1 LERVGERKIRIV
13 HNGSSPSTSER
24 VGERKI
30 RIVHNV
36 SSPSPMERVGERK
49 KKQYKWNLIF

>member
-1 LERVGERKIRIV
+1 L
-13 HNGSSPSTSER
+13 ER

-36 SSPSPMERVGERK
+36 SSPSPLERVGERK
-49 KKQYKWNLIF
+49 KK